1 MLGLQNEREWPAFCR
16 VVLEQPALA
25 QDPRFAS
32 NAARSAAREV
42 LRGIIETCFA
52 SLDTAQVTAR
62 LEAARIANARVN
74 TMADV
79 WAHPQLQSRGRWTDV
94 DSPAGRL
101 PARVPPGMD
110 AGDGVRMDAVPALGQ
125 HTDAIL
131 RELGWADADI
141 SDLRAQ
147 HVV

>member
-1 MLGLQNEREWPAFCR
+1 
-16 VVLEQPALA
+16 
-25 QDPRFAS
+25 
-32 NAARSAAREV
+32 
-42 LRGIIETCFA
+42 
-52 SLDTAQVTAR
+52 
-62 LEAARIANARVN
+62 
-74 TMADV
+74 MADV

-101 PARVPPGMD
+101 PALVPPGMD